1 MEILYET
8 EPTFNDTE
16 QRLNKKI
23 LNILRATTDP
33 NFLNKSFQSNGS
45 FQQVLPTEG
54 KNIQIDNIIINKGI
68 QDSIKRHFLKF
79 SLNKFSFFRSRQVSN
94 ISSALL
100 CTRLLRICHS
110 FRKYFNI
117 LPSCLLAQINS
128 NRFILFKYR

>member
-1 MEILYET
+1 MTSTTEDTMEILYET

-54 KNIQIDNIIINKGI
+54 KDI
-68 QDSIKRHFLKF
+68 
-79 SLNKFSFFRSRQVSN
+79 
-94 ISSALL
+94 
-100 CTRLLRICHS
+100 
-110 FRKYFNI
+110 
-117 LPSCLLAQINS
+117 
-128 NRFILFKYR
+128 